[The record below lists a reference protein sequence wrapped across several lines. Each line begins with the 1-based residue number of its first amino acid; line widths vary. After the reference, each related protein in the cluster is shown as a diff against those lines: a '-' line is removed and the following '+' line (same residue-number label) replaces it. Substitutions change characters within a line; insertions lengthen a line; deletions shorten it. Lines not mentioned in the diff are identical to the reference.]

1 MFLMVNSSRTKNG
14 AFQDWACYY
23 ASSLYLYV
31 ENQNKLIA
39 VANLTGI
46 LLLAMHSDS
55 NVLLS
60 LFCLRNAACI
70 HPSCKR
76 RWESESF
83 PGLPKNF
90 IVIVAILVVNSS
102 LVVV

>member
-31 ENQNKLIA
+31 ENQNKLIV

-60 LFCLRNAACI
+60 LFCLRNAAYI

-76 RWESESF
+76 RWELF